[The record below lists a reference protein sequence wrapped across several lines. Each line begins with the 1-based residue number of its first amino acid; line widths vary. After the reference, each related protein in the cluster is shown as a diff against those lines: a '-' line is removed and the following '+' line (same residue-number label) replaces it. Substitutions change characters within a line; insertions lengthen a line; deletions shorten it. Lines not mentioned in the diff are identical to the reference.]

1 VGIAIGSRIAVARS
15 LSSPASSIS
24 RRGGNRVWRGF
35 HLRVQMRG
43 HRSSRI
49 LVAGK
54 DARTDAIAVA
64 LAASPLT
71 AELYALSE
79 LENPPGLLRL
89 CKEVRRGSL
98 TDLDWMESATREISP
113 ALVVVGPEEPLAAG
127 YVDRLEALGIP
138 AFGPPSQLAAI
149 ESSKAWARELL
160 EKYEIPGNPAHRAFE
175 GSESLRDYMEEL
187 GDFVVKPDGLT
198 AGKGVKVF
206 GEHLHSIDEALA
218 YATDVLEDHP
228 RVQIEE
234 RLEGEEFSLQTITD
248 GDTVIHCPLVQDHK
262 RAYPG
267 DQGPNTGGMGSYS
280 CADFSLPF
288 LGDADVL
295 QAHTI
300 SEKVIAALASETGK
314 PYKGVLYG
322 GFIATADG
330 VRLIEYNARFG
341 DPEAMNVLPILDA
354 DFAEICFA
362 VAEGELGK
370 ADWSFQPQAT
380 VCKYVVPEAYPQ
392 KSDPTELGITPT
404 ELDRF
409 GAVWYWAACEQR
421 EEGIFMTSSRTGAFV
436 GSGNSLHKAEAAAE
450 QAAQELQRGRPIRYR
465 ADIGTEPLIRKRID
479 HMQKLRGPQFRPH
492 ASY

>member
-1 VGIAIGSRIAVARS
+1 MRS
-15 LSSPASSIS
+15 
-24 RRGGNRVWRGF
+24 
-35 HLRVQMRG
+35 

-49 LVAGK
+49 LVVGK
-54 DARTDAIAVA
+54 DARTDALAAA
-64 LAASPLT
+64 LSASPLT

-89 CKEVRRGSL
+89 CEEVRRGSL
-98 TDLDWMESATREISP
+98 VDLEWMESTTREIGP
-113 ALVVVGPEEPLAAG
+113 DLVVVGPEEPLAAG
-127 YVDRLEALGIP
+127 YVDRLEELGIP
-138 AFGPPSQLAAI
+138 AFGPPSELAAI
-149 ESSKAWARELL
+149 ESSKAWARSLL
-160 EKYEIPGNPAHRAFE
+160 EKYDIPGNPAHRAFE
-175 GSESLRDYMEEL
+175 SPESLLDYMEEL

-198 AGKGVKVF
+198 AGKGVKVL

-218 YATDVLEDHP
+218 YATDVLQDHP

-234 RLEGEEFSLQTITD
+234 RLDGEEFSLQTITD
-248 GDTVIHCPLVQDHK
+248 GEAVIHCPLVQDHK
-262 RAYPG
+262 RAFSG

-288 LGDADVL
+288 LSDADVL

-354 DFAEICFA
+354 DLAEICFA
-362 VAEGELGK
+362 VAEGELAE
-370 ADWSFQPQAT
+370 ADWSFQPRAT

-392 KSDPTELGITPT
+392 KSDPAKLRITPT

-409 GAVWYWAACEQR
+409 GAAWYWAACEQHG
-421 EEGIFMTSSRTGAFV
+421 EDIFMTSSRTGAFV
-436 GSGNSLHKAEAAAE
+436 GSGDSLQKAETAAE

-465 ADIGTEPLIRKRID
+465 SDIGTEPLIRKRID
-479 HMQKLRGPQFRPH
+479 HMQQLRGPQFRPH

>member
-1 VGIAIGSRIAVARS
+1 
-15 LSSPASSIS
+15 
-24 RRGGNRVWRGF
+24 
-35 HLRVQMRG
+35 MRG

-54 DARTDAIAVA
+54 DARTDAIAGA

-79 LENPPGLLRL
+79 LENPPGLLRV
-89 CKEVRRGSL
+89 CKEVRRGKL
-98 TDLDWMESATREISP
+98 TDLDWMQQATREIAP
-113 ALVVVGPEEPLAAG
+113 DLVVVGPEEPLAAG
-127 YVDRLEALGIP
+127 YVDRLEEMGIP
-138 AFGPPSQLAAI
+138 AFGPPSELAEI

-160 EKYEIPGNPAHRAFE
+160 EKYDIPGNPAHRAFE

-206 GEHLHSIDEALA
+206 GEHLHSIDQAFA
-218 YATDVLEDHP
+218 YALDVLQTHP

-248 GDTVIHCPLVQDHK
+248 GDAVIHCPLVQDHK
-262 RAYPG
+262 RAFAG

-288 LGDADVL
+288 LSDADVL

-362 VAEGELGK
+362 VAEGELSGV
-370 ADWSFQPQAT
+370 DWSFQPRAT

-392 KSDPTELGITPT
+392 PSEPTKLGITPA
-404 ELDRF
+404 ELDEF
-409 GAVWYWAACEQR
+409 GASWFWAACEQHG
-421 EEGIFMTSSRTGAFV
+421 EDVYMTSSRTGAFV
-436 GSGNSLHKAEAAAE
+436 GSGDSLHKAEAAAE
-450 QAAQELQRGRPIRYR
+450 QAAQELKQGRPIRYR
-465 ADIGTEPLIRKRID
+465 GDIGTEPLIRKRIE
-479 HMQKLRGPQFRPH
+479 HMQDLRGAEFRPH
-492 ASY
+492 PAY